1 MDSYKAEGIILQTTD
16 FGDANRVV
24 TIFTKEFGKIDAN
37 AYGCRRVKS
46 PLAGALQM
54 FNRVKVEISPGSKVD
69 TIREADIL
77 NYRKN
82 LTADLDRMIYASI
95 FFEVVNKMTLPKN
108 FEPNVFYLLV
118 KSLPVFDSR
127 NPKIAMLIG
136 ICQFLQLSGV
146 QLNFSNCIHCGEKIE
161 GDAGISMLEGG
172 AVCMNCL
179 EFVGEVSSYPESLR
193 QTFEKM
199 LQFDWREETKLNFK
213 SKQISA
219 AEKFLLNY
227 VRSIIGKELN
237 SVKFLKQLQNF

>member
-1 MDSYKAEGIILQTTD
+1 
-16 FGDANRVV
+16 
-24 TIFTKEFGKIDAN
+24 
-37 AYGCRRVKS
+37 
-46 PLAGALQM
+46 M

-136 ICQFLQLSGV
+136 ICQFLQLS
-146 QLNFSNCIHCGEKIE
+146 
-161 GDAGISMLEGG
+161 
-172 AVCMNCL
+172 
-179 EFVGEVSSYPESLR
+179 
-193 QTFEKM
+193 
-199 LQFDWREETKLNFK
+199 
-213 SKQISA
+213 
-219 AEKFLLNY
+219 
-227 VRSIIGKELN
+227 
-237 SVKFLKQLQNF
+237 